1 MSILLSIHKS
11 LPGTIFFSAK
21 NPIKSNLK
29 TLQFF
34 TWNEQTQ
41 GCGLRFFTPTNF
53 VIASGQ
59 RFGTKTII
67 VNAPNT
73 VPVGSAFSTTS
84 PAKCKESCFKDQRC
98 KSWTFNGSK
107 SANPNVC
114 ALNFGQ
120 PVRALR
126 IGVNTGVISG
136 LRQCKK

>member
-1 MSILLSIHKS
+1 MSVLLSIHKS
-11 LPGTIFFSAK
+11 LPGTIFFCK